1 MIHEKYLTLAKFK
14 EGSPP
19 VSNIMSRKAKGNTS
33 MLSSYR
39 KR

>member
-1 MIHEKYLTLAKFK
+1 MVYGKYLTLAKFK

-19 VSNIMSRKAKGNTS
+19 VSNATFKKAKGNTS